1 MRHRLG
7 GLSPSDRLGEDE
19 TTLDFIRAAQSAL
32 ADRYG
37 GMWIEGGVYS
47 VAVVERTQ
55 VDSALLTSL
64 APAGVTVQ
72 ALPAKY
78 SYAELTTFGDRAS
91 QALAKA
97 EFQVTGIG
105 PRPQIGKIVITVPA
119 SNADVQNALASNA
132 LASAIPED
140 SFVVVTSEERS
151 VATYG
156 E

>member
-1 MRHRLG
+1 MFGRARCSEG
-7 GLSPSDRLGEDE
+7 VREVAISE
-19 TTLDFIRAAQSAL
+19 LDFIRAAQSAL

-55 VDSALLTSL
+55 ADSALLASL
-64 APAGVTVQ
+64 APAGATVQ

-78 SYAELTTFGDRAS
+78 SYAELTTLGDRAL

-97 EFQVTGIG
+97 EFQVTTIG

-119 SNADVQNALASNA
+119 SNTDVQNA

-140 SFVVVTSEERS
+140 SFVVETSKERA
-151 VATYG
+151 VAKDG